1 MEGISLVDFCG
12 GALQEKV
19 DEAAKQV
26 FENLQDPNTPWKV
39 KRAINISIAFNQNE
53 ERDDMSVDVAVST
66 KLAPVTPI
74 ATRMT
79 IGKDIETGKIMVDE
93 YGKQIKGQMSLRD
106 LETQKVVIDEDVV
119 DAATGEVTG
128 KVIDLRKINEA

>member
-1 MEGISLVDFCG
+1 MPISFVLF
-12 GALQEKV
+12 LIQKI
-19 DEAAKQV
+19 KIR
-26 FENLQDPNTPWKV
+26 N
-39 KRAINISIAFNQNE
+39 RI
-53 ERDDMSVDVAVST
+53 T

-74 ATRMT
+74 ATRMA
-79 IGKDIETGKIMVDE
+79 IGKDIETGMIVAEE

-106 LETQKVVIDEDVV
+106 FESEKVVIDEDVV